1 MSGALAGSWRLALRL
16 ARRDARRAPLR
27 AVLTVLLIAGP
38 VTGLT
43 AAVVLVRSAQLPAS
57 AEVERQY
64 GQAVGRLYA
73 GGVQRFSAPQLAA
86 LAVPPSGVRLLP
98 ESLGDTIVGAGGRS
112 RHTSLRE
119 LRYDDALAR
128 GLVAQRS
135 GRAPRTREEVTLSPR
150 LLQRLHLGLGGR
162 VSVRGVPGEFSVV
175 GTAVSPDGLR
185 TDEIT
190 GFPGAL
196 GGQPFSYLVGLSNG
210 TPLTVLDPYLP
221 RTGAS
226 FSPRPLSYGGGGSP
240 PPTPE
245 AVSSAALVVV
255 LALLEAAL
263 AAGTAFAVGA
273 RRQRRS
279 LALLAVNGARGRDV
293 GRVLLAQGLFYGVTG
308 ALFGTAL
315 GLGVGRLGLSRLES
329 YGGRLLAGMRVP
341 WLEVVGAAAFGLAA
355 ALLAAALPARLAA
368 RVPARAALTGQRGAT
383 GTPRWITGTGVALIV
398 IGGLVTVQG
407 ATSTRL
413 RTAQTSVAL
422 LGVVLLE
429 VGAVACCP
437 VLIGAAARLGGRLPA
452 APRLALRDAARQR
465 ARSGPTVAAVAAAVS
480 GAMAVSVFLASTDAR
495 DRAVYLPQGPR
506 DQVILSGGVS
516 SDGRAATVD
525 LATAEAA
532 LQPLHPSPFAAQRSL
547 GAGGGYV
554 GAGDVGAGLVDPTS
568 SYGPPVAGGVDLLRT
583 LGADPARDADLLAGR
598 AVVADPRLLRGDTLT
613 VEDDDARGH
622 RRTVRLPAVQ
632 AQWPAGYAQ
641 PGFIVS
647 PEVARS
653 AGLRPG
659 EVQHRARI
667 DPTASQATRASVVSA
682 AGDDGI
688 YVQLESGYQSRV
700 GLVQLALLGVAA
712 LLALGVTAVATALAG
727 SEARDDLAVLG
738 AVGAAPSLRR
748 RYGAAQAGVTAVLG
762 GGLGL
767 LIGLVPAAAVIAG
780 RVDRIPFTVPWQPVA
795 AFLVGLPLLAAF
807 GGALLTRSRLPQVA
821 RRA

>member
-1 MSGALAGSWRLALRL
+1 MSGALGGSWRLALRL

-27 AVLTVLLIAGP
+27 AVLTLLLVAAP

-43 AAVVLVRSAQLPAS
+43 AAAVLVRSAQLPAS

-64 GQAVGRLYA
+64 GQAVGRLYS
-73 GGVQRFSAPQLAA
+73 GGVQRFTAPQLAA

-119 LRYDDALAR
+119 LRYDDPLAR

-162 VSVRGVPGEFSVV
+162 VTVRGVPGEFSVV
-175 GTAVSPDGLR
+175 GTAVSPDALR

-210 TPLTVLDPYLP
+210 TPLRVLDPYLP
-221 RTGAS
+221 RTGGS
-226 FSPRPLSYGGGGSP
+226 FSLRPLSYGGGASS

-308 ALFGTAL
+308 ALFGAAL
-315 GLGVGRLGLSRLES
+315 GLGVGRLGLPGLES

-383 GTPRWITGTGVALIV
+383 STPRWITGTGVALIV

-495 DRAVYLPQGPR
+495 DRAAYLPQGPR
-506 DQVILSGGVS
+506 DQVILSGGAS
-516 SDGRAATVD
+516 SDGRDATVD
-525 LATAEAA
+525 LAAAAAA

-554 GAGDVGAGLVDPTS
+554 GAGFEPTS

-598 AVVADPRLLRGDTLT
+598 AVVADPRLLRGDTVT
-613 VEDDDARGH
+613 VADDDARGH

-682 AGDDGI
+682 ARDDGI

-767 LIGLVPAAAVIAG
+767 LIGLVPAAAVVAG

-795 AFLVGLPLLAAF
+795 AFLVALPLLAAF

>member
-1 MSGALAGSWRLALRL
+1 MTGALAGSWRLALRL

-27 AVLTVLLIAGP
+27 AVLTVLLIAAP

-43 AAVVLVRSAQLPAS
+43 AAAVLVRSAQLPAS

-73 GGVQRFSAPQLAA
+73 GGVQRFTAPQLAG

-119 LRYDDALAR
+119 LRYDDPLAR

-162 VSVRGVPGEFSVV
+162 VSLRGVPGEFSVV
-175 GTAVSPDGLR
+175 GTAVSPDALR

-196 GGQPFSYLVGLSNG
+196 AGQPFSYLVGLSNG
-210 TPLTVLDPYLP
+210 TPLTVLDPYLS

-226 FSPRPLSYGGGGSP
+226 FSPRPLSYGGGGSS

-315 GLGVGRLGLSRLES
+315 GLGVGRLGLPGLES
-329 YGGRLLAGMRVP
+329 YGGRLLAGVRVP
-341 WLEVVGAAAFGLAA
+341 WLEVVGAAAFGLTA

-383 GTPRWITGTGVALIV
+383 STPRWVTGTGVALIV

-480 GAMAVSVFLASTDAR
+480 GAMAVSVFLASTDVR
-495 DRAVYLPQGPR
+495 DRAVYRPQGPR
-506 DQVILSGGVS
+506 DQVILSGGAS

-532 LQPLHPSPFAAQRSL
+532 LQPLHPSPFAAQLSL

-554 GAGDVGAGLVDPTS
+554 GAGFVEPTS

-598 AVVADPRLLRGDTLT
+598 AVVADPRLLHGDTLT
-613 VEDDDARGH
+613 VEDDDARGR
-622 RRTVRLPAVQ
+622 RRTVRLPAVR

-795 AFLVGLPLLAAF
+795 AFLVALPLLAAF

>member
-1 MSGALAGSWRLALRL
+1 M
-16 ARRDARRAPLR
+16 
-27 AVLTVLLIAGP
+27 
-38 VTGLT
+38 
-43 AAVVLVRSAQLPAS
+43 
-57 AEVERQY
+57 
-64 GQAVGRLYA
+64 
-73 GGVQRFSAPQLAA
+73 
-86 LAVPPSGVRLLP
+86 PPSGVRLLP

-119 LRYDDALAR
+119 LRYDDPLAR

-162 VSVRGVPGEFSVV
+162 VTVRGVPGEFSVV
-175 GTAVSPDGLR
+175 GTAVSPDALR

-210 TPLTVLDPYLP
+210 TPLRVLDPYLP
-221 RTGAS
+221 RTGGS
-226 FSPRPLSYGGGGSP
+226 FSPRPLSYGGGGSS

-329 YGGRLLAGMRVP
+329 YGGRLLAGTRVP

-383 GTPRWITGTGVALIV
+383 STPRWITGTGVALIV

-413 RTAQTSVAL
+413 RTAQNSVAL

-506 DQVILSGGVS
+506 GQVILSGGAS

-532 LQPLHPSPFAAQRSL
+532 LQPLHPSPFAAQLRL

-554 GAGDVGAGLVDPTS
+554 GAGFVEPTS

-598 AVVADPRLLRGDTLT
+598 AVVADPRLLHGDTLT

-647 PEVARS
+647 PEVVRS

-682 AGDDGI
+682 ARDDGL

-712 LLALGVTAVATALAG
+712 LLALGVTAVAPALAG

-795 AFLVGLPLLAAF
+795 AFLVALPLLAAF

>member
-1 MSGALAGSWRLALRL
+1 VSGALGGSWRLALRL
-16 ARRDARRAPLR
+16 ARRDARRGPLR
-27 AVLTVLLIAGP
+27 AVLTLLLIAAP

-43 AAVVLVRSAQLPAS
+43 AAAVLVRSAQLPAS

-64 GQAVGRLYA
+64 GQAVGRLYS
-73 GGVQRFSAPQLAA
+73 GGVHRFTAPQQAA

-119 LRYDDALAR
+119 LRYDDPLAR

-162 VSVRGVPGEFSVV
+162 VTARGVPGEFSVV
-175 GTAVSPDGLR
+175 GTAVSPDALR

-210 TPLTVLDPYLP
+210 TPLRVLDPYLP
-221 RTGAS
+221 RTGGS
-226 FSPRPLSYGGGGSP
+226 FSPRPLFYGGGGSS

-329 YGGRLLAGMRVP
+329 YGGRLLAGTRVP

-383 GTPRWITGTGVALIV
+383 STPRWITGIGVALIV

-495 DRAVYLPQGPR
+495 DRAVYLPHGPR
-506 DQVILSGGVS
+506 DQVILSGGAS

-525 LATAEAA
+525 LAAAEAA
-532 LQPLHPSPFAAQRSL
+532 LQPLHPSPFAAQLRL

-554 GAGDVGAGLVDPTS
+554 GAGFVEPTS

-598 AVVADPRLLRGDTLT
+598 AVVADPRLLHGDTLT

-647 PEVARS
+647 PEVVRS

-682 AGDDGI
+682 ARDDGL

-795 AFLVGLPLLAAF
+795 AFLVALPLLAAF

>member
-1 MSGALAGSWRLALRL
+1 
-16 ARRDARRAPLR
+16 
-27 AVLTVLLIAGP
+27 
-38 VTGLT
+38 
-43 AAVVLVRSAQLPAS
+43 
-57 AEVERQY
+57 
-64 GQAVGRLYA
+64 
-73 GGVQRFSAPQLAA
+73 
-86 LAVPPSGVRLLP
+86 
-98 ESLGDTIVGAGGRS
+98 
-112 RHTSLRE
+112 
-119 LRYDDALAR
+119 
-128 GLVAQRS
+128 
-135 GRAPRTREEVTLSPR
+135 
-150 LLQRLHLGLGGR
+150 
-162 VSVRGVPGEFSVV
+162 
-175 GTAVSPDGLR
+175 
-185 TDEIT
+185 
-190 GFPGAL
+190 
-196 GGQPFSYLVGLSNG
+196 VGLSNG
-210 TPLTVLDPYLP
+210 TPLRVLDPYLP
-221 RTGAS
+221 RTGGS
-226 FSPRPLSYGGGGSP
+226 FSLRPLSYGGGASS

-308 ALFGTAL
+308 ALFGAAV
-315 GLGVGRLGLSRLES
+315 GLGVGRLGLPGLES
-329 YGGRLLAGMRVP
+329 YGGRLLADMRVP

-383 GTPRWITGTGVALIV
+383 STPRWITGTGVALIV

-495 DRAVYLPQGPR
+495 DRAAYLPQGPR
-506 DQVILSGGVS
+506 DQVILSGGAS
-516 SDGRAATVD
+516 SDGRDATVD
-525 LATAEAA
+525 LAAAAAA

-554 GAGDVGAGLVDPTS
+554 GAGFEPTS

-598 AVVADPRLLRGDTLT
+598 AVVADPRLLRGDTVT

-682 AGDDGI
+682 ARDDGI

-795 AFLVGLPLLAAF
+795 AFLVALPLLAAF

>member
-1 MSGALAGSWRLALRL
+1 MSGALGGSWRLALRL

-27 AVLTVLLIAGP
+27 AVLTLLLIAAP

-43 AAVVLVRSAQLPAS
+43 AAAVLVRSAQLPAS

-64 GQAVGRLYA
+64 GQAVGRLYS
-73 GGVQRFSAPQLAA
+73 GGVQRFTAPQLAA

-119 LRYDDALAR
+119 LRYDDPLAR

-162 VSVRGVPGEFSVV
+162 VTVRGVPGEFSVV
-175 GTAVSPDGLR
+175 GTAVSPDALR

-210 TPLTVLDPYLP
+210 TPLRVLDPYLP
-221 RTGAS
+221 RTGGS
-226 FSPRPLSYGGGGSP
+226 FSLRPLSYGGGASS

-308 ALFGTAL
+308 ALFGAAV
-315 GLGVGRLGLSRLES
+315 GLGVGRLGLPGLES
-329 YGGRLLAGMRVP
+329 YGGRLLADMRVP

-383 GTPRWITGTGVALIV
+383 STPRWITGTGVALIV

-495 DRAVYLPQGPR
+495 DRAAYLPQGPR
-506 DQVILSGGVS
+506 DQVILSGGAS
-516 SDGRAATVD
+516 SDGRDATVD
-525 LATAEAA
+525 LAAAAAA

-554 GAGDVGAGLVDPTS
+554 GAGFEPTS

-598 AVVADPRLLRGDTLT
+598 AVVADPRLLHGDTLT

-682 AGDDGI
+682 ARDDGI

-795 AFLVGLPLLAAF
+795 AFLVALPLLAAF

>member
-1 MSGALAGSWRLALRL
+1 MSGALGGSWRLALRL

-27 AVLTVLLIAGP
+27 AVLTVLLIAAP

-43 AAVVLVRSAQLPAS
+43 AAAVLVRSAQLPAS

-73 GGVQRFSAPQLAA
+73 GGVQRFTAPQLAA

-119 LRYDDALAR
+119 LRYDDPLAR

-162 VSVRGVPGEFSVV
+162 VSLRGVPGEFSVV
-175 GTAVSPDGLR
+175 GTAVSPDALR

-210 TPLTVLDPYLP
+210 TPLRVLDPYLP
-221 RTGAS
+221 RTGGS
-226 FSPRPLSYGGGGSP
+226 FSLRPLSYGGGGSS

-315 GLGVGRLGLSRLES
+315 GLGVGRLGLPGLES
-329 YGGRLLAGMRVP
+329 CGGRLLAGVRVP
-341 WLEVVGAAAFGLAA
+341 WLEVVGAAAFGLTA

-383 GTPRWITGTGVALIV
+383 STPRWITGIGVALIV

-506 DQVILSGGVS
+506 DQVILSGGAS
-516 SDGRAATVD
+516 SDGRDATVD
-525 LATAEAA
+525 LAAAAAA

-547 GAGGGYV
+547 GTGGGYV
-554 GAGDVGAGLVDPTS
+554 GAGFEPTS

-598 AVVADPRLLRGDTLT
+598 AVVADPRLLRGDTVT

-659 EVQHRARI
+659 EMQHRARI

-682 AGDDGI
+682 ARDDGI

-712 LLALGVTAVATALAG
+712 LLALGVTAVATALPG

-780 RVDRIPFTVPWQPVA
+780 RVDRISFTVPWQPVA
-795 AFLVGLPLLAAF
+795 AFLVALPLLAAF